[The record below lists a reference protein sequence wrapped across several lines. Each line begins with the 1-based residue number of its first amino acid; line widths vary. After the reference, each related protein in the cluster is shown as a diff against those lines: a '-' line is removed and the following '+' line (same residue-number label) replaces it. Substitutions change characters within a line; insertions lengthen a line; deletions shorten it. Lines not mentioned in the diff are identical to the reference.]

1 MGRTAKDGRYINVN
15 ISRAAVE
22 ALERHCA
29 ESGQTKTTAVER
41 AILSCYGQDAGRKGG
56 APCAQKK

>member
-1 MGRTAKDGRYINVN
+1 MGRTAKDGRYVNVN

-41 AILSCYGQDAGRKGG
+41 DRKSVV
-56 APCAQKK
+56 